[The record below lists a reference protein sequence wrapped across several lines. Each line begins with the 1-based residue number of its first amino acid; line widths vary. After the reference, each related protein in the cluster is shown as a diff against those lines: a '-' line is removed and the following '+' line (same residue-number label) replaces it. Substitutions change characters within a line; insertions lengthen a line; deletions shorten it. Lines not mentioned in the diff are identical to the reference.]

1 MIELIGTL
9 QQAVLGTLLLWAGLF
24 KTVSRGSAEAANA
37 SALPLVLRR
46 PALATPVYRVVGGL
60 ETTVALLLLL
70 PPAAAWEMATA
81 AALTGL
87 FLGYLGY
94 SRRVAPDLPCGCL
107 GGGHTA
113 VSRRTLLRAALLC
126 AASLLGLAGGGYW
139 LTDVIRRPGAAA
151 AVLTLQGLALLALSP
166 ELRWDRP
173 RRVLW
178 ALRGDGGG
186 PDCGAGDL
194 PVETSVRQVQDSE
207 PYQRLAGL
215 LTGGVQAHWQ
225 DGCWRFLSYPARYEE
240 APATLVFAVPL
251 IDGAGWV
258 RAAVTDPDEDIVLLA
273 VEAPG
278 PIVGAA
284 AGAPETAVSSR

>member
-151 AVLTLQGLALLALSP
+151 AVLTLQGLALLALCC
-166 ELRWDRP
+166 
-173 RRVLW
+173 VGIG
-178 ALRGDGGG
+178 RGGSCGR
-186 PDCGAGDL
+186 CGA
-194 PVETSVRQVQDSE
+194 TA
-207 PYQRLAGL
+207 AGL
-215 LTGGVQAHWQ
+215 TAERVTCLSRPACARSRTASPTSDSRACSPAACRRTG
-225 DGCWRFLSYPARYEE
+225 R
-240 APATLVFAVPL
+240 T
-251 IDGAGWV
+251 
-258 RAAVTDPDEDIVLLA
+258 
-273 VEAPG
+273 
-278 PIVGAA
+278 A
-284 AGAPETAVSSR
+284 AGASCRIRPGTRRRPRPWCSPFLSSTGQAGCAQRSPTLTRTSSSSRWKRRDRLSVRPPGRRKPR